1 MRIATV
7 TFQQDATSQMQELQA
22 DLAKTQNDLATS
34 KKLHSAADDPAAMA
48 QVNQLNVSLSASQQ
62 YVTNGQTVSAN
73 LNLEAQAMSDATN
86 TLQSIRDLAVEGN
99 DASLTPAARKDIA
112 TQMTQQLQDLLSI
125 SNRQDSTGNYL
136 FSGTASGTQPFSQS
150 GTSFSYAGSNAVGQV
165 QIASNQRIPAGDSGA
180 TVFMNIP
187 AGNGTFTT
195 AAGAANTGTGVVGV
209 GTVVNQAAWVPGN
222 YSIAFTSPTA
232 YQVTDGTGTVVT
244 TGTFTSGDAISFNG
258 INVPINGTPAAGDQ
272 FTVAKAGTSSVFAT
286 VSNLITTLSTPGL
299 TGSQIASQIGGSL
312 QQIDNSI
319 SNLSNVSAVVGSR
332 INSITSS
339 QNAAQSLQTNLT
351 TSISQ
356 LSDVDYAAAITQ
368 LNTEEVSLQAAQE
381 SYASIAKLSL
391 FNYLQ

>member
-34 KKLHSAADDPAAMA
+34 KRLHSAADDPAAMA

-209 GTVVNQAAWVPGN
+209 GTVVNQ
-222 YSIAFTSPTA
+222 
-232 YQVTDGTGTVVT
+232 
-244 TGTFTSGDAISFNG
+244 
-258 INVPINGTPAAGDQ
+258 
-272 FTVAKAGTSSVFAT
+272 
-286 VSNLITTLSTPGL
+286 
-299 TGSQIASQIGGSL
+299 
-312 QQIDNSI
+312 
-319 SNLSNVSAVVGSR
+319 GSR
-332 INSITSS
+332 
-339 QNAAQSLQTNLT
+339 QLQHRVHESDCIPGHRWYRHCCDHRNLY
-351 TSISQ
+351 IRRCDFIQ
-356 LSDVDYAAAITQ
+356 WHQRADQRD
-368 LNTEEVSLQAAQE
+368 
-381 SYASIAKLSL
+381 ASRWRPVHRG
-391 FNYLQ
+391 